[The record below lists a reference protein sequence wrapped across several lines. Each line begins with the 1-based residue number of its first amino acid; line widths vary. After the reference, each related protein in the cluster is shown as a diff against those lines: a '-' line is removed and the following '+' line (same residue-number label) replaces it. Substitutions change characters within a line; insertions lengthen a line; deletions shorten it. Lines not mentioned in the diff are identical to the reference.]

1 MRSKFIVLSHYSNE
15 AIGEFDTVGV
25 LPGVY
30 ESLEDAKAAA
40 DAALAEDLSN
50 GIDHGEDV
58 RVNEST
64 CVLPFDLAPAYV
76 VGEAV
81 DGYFAGHHN
90 IYAVFAAVS
99 CSHWPRAPIF
109 GG

>member
-40 DAALAEDLSN
+40 DAALAEDLSM
-50 GIDHGEDV
+50 
-58 RVNEST
+58 
-64 CVLPFDLAPAYV
+64 
-76 VGEAV
+76 
-81 DGYFAGHHN
+81 
-90 IYAVFAAVS
+90 
-99 CSHWPRAPIF
+99 
-109 GG
+109 

>member
-50 GIDHGEDV
+50 GIDHGEVV
-58 RVNEST
+58 RENEAT
-64 CVLPFDLAPAYV
+64 CIVPFEPDPVYV
-76 VGEAV
+76 TGESV
-81 DGYFAGHHN
+81 DGYFAGYHS
-90 IYAVFAAVS
+90 IYAVFAV
-99 CSHWPRAPIF
+99 
-109 GG
+109 